1 MEEVQHCRIRNDG
14 ISLVP
19 QLSMSTKKVCPLIGG
34 RAHICST
41 TNILIKKSPENLRN
55 ILGAQKIG
63 EPTTPKWG
71 SYSLYK
77 ALNTF
82 RSWVNL
88 EHQ

>member
-41 TNILIKKSPENLRN
+41 TNILIKITREPEKYPWSTENRRTN
-55 ILGAQKIG
+55 NSKMG
-63 EPTTPKWG
+63 
-71 SYSLYK
+71 
-77 ALNTF
+77 
-82 RSWVNL
+82 
-88 EHQ
+88 